1 MRYSSQARHF
11 SFQVTTSD
19 SCLISVGAEK
29 IRPSSLSLRES
40 EQGGS
45 VEFATYCVIQIG
57 NSMIS

>member
-19 SCLISVGAEK
+19 SYLISAGAEK
-29 IRPSSLSLRES
+29 IRPSSLSLPEG

-45 VEFATYCVIQIG
+45 VEFATYC
-57 NSMIS
+57 MI